1 MNGSHALPSLT
12 YANNVG
18 PDATTV
24 SNAALLLSSPGCS
37 GPAPCPFDLAVP
49 FTSPFS
55 FDPANGRLLVDIV
68 SSAITGTP
76 TGSLDAV
83 LFPDTTSSTVAIVIG
98 DPTQAAGTLNV
109 AGIVLGLD
117 IRAASPGPTVTKV
130 VNGVSPSA
138 QLSPGALAS
147 IFGANFGSGPASSVT
162 VNVGVKPAYVIPNAL
177 FPGQINGQIPY
188 ELSAG
193 ATTLTVTRN
202 SATSTPFNLT
212 LASNAPAL

>member
-117 IRAASPGPTVTKV
+117 ISAASPGPTVTKV
-130 VNGVSPSA
+130 LIGDSRRRARPLLGRPPARAWRPGPPPPRPATATAQTPQPRARPCPVGGVHTGSYPPARRRPPPDPPGSSSRAPPLSKAPSRWF
-138 QLSPGALAS
+138 L
-147 IFGANFGSGPASSVT
+147 
-162 VNVGVKPAYVIPNAL
+162 
-177 FPGQINGQIPY
+177 
-188 ELSAG
+188 
-193 ATTLTVTRN
+193 
-202 SATSTPFNLT
+202 
-212 LASNAPAL
+212 